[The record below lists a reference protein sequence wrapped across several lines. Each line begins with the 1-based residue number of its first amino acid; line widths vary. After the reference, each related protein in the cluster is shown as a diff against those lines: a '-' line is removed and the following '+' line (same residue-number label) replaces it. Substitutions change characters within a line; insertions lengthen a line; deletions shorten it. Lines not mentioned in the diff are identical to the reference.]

1 MNTIR
6 EILLDHYEYRHQLLK
21 LAKSDILK
29 TYRGAAL
36 GWAWALIKPS
46 MQIFVFWFAFS
57 FGLRGGGDVSGYPF
71 FLWLIAGMTP
81 WFYITE
87 MLSQGTD
94 SIRKYS
100 YLVTKLKFPISTI
113 PTFVSISKLAINL
126 AITAIVIFVFI
137 IFGHFPDIYYLQL
150 PFYTLCMFMFF
161 TVWGLFSGMLSSISK
176 DFSNLVKS
184 MVNVLFWLSGIIYD
198 AREIDYEVIR
208 TILLFNPVTFLA
220 NGYRNVFIEKV
231 WFWQNGEELLYFV
244 IMSAIFIFLAIWAYK
259 KLRKDIPDV
268 L

>member
-1 MNTIR
+1 MNTLR
-6 EILLDHYEYRHQLLK
+6 EILLEHYEYRKQLIK
-21 LAKSDILK
+21 LAKSNILK

-36 GWAWALIKPS
+36 GWSWALIKPS
-46 MQIFVFWFAFS
+46 TQIFVFWFAFS
-57 FGLRGGGDVSGYPF
+57 FGLRSGGDISGYPF

-81 WFYITE
+81 WFYISE
-87 MLSQGTD
+87 MISQGTD

-100 YLVTKLKFPISTI
+100 YLVTKLKFPISII
-113 PTFVSISKLAINL
+113 PTFVSISKLVINM
-126 AITAIVIFVFI
+126 AITGIVIVIFAL
-137 IFGHFPDIYYLQL
+137 FGHWPDIYYLQL
-150 PFYTLCMFMFF
+150 PFYILCMFIFCS
-161 TVWGLFSGMLSSISK
+161 VWGLLGGILSSMSR

-184 MVNVLFWLSGIIYD
+184 LVNMLFWLSGIIYD
-198 AREIDYEVIR
+198 ARGIDNEFIK

-231 WFWQNGEELLYFV
+231 WFWENVEILYF
-244 IMSAIFIFLAIWAYK
+244 IMVLAVFVVLTVWAYK